1 MRHTHTCRHT
11 GGAQGLQGASWSI
24 TRVLFSL
31 RGTETEEEGKQARG
45 RKTEEIRE
53 GEAENEVKLTYIRV
67 HFWEHWRMFFCFFFL
82 VLDVIRMCVFKP
94 SPECV
99 SACVFSLCCLEDR
112 RDYRDGHCAQASIWF
127 LTHLFLVPY
136 CLSIR
141 HNGSQDSSP
150 FYCDWRPVWRKK
162 WKSISGSLFPGSW
175 FWTQR
180 TKTVFKEWNHFKG
193 KRKSLCLQLSF
204 SSLLFILA
212 GTMWFSVGIWERGNN
227 AFQVT
232 WKVK

>member
-1 MRHTHTCRHT
+1 MQAHWRCPGTARSLLVYHTRPVFTAWHRNRGGRQT
-11 GGAQGLQGASWSI
+11 G
-24 TRVLFSL
+24 
-31 RGTETEEEGKQARG
+31 EGKKNRRNTRGWG
-45 RKTEEIRE
+45 RKWS
-53 GEAENEVKLTYIRV
+53 EADIYQGPFLRTLEDVFLFV
-67 HFWEHWRMFFCFFFL
+67 FL
-82 VLDVIRMCVFKP
+82 VLDVIGMCVFKP

-212 GTMWFSVGIWERGNN
+212 WTMWFSVGIWERGNN

>member
-1 MRHTHTCRHT
+1 MQAHWRCPGTARSLLVYHTRPVFTAWHRNRGGRQTGEGCR
-11 GGAQGLQGASWSI
+11 
-24 TRVLFSL
+24 
-31 RGTETEEEGKQARG
+31 
-45 RKTEEIRE
+45 RKTEERRE

-67 HFWEHWRMFFCFFFL
+67 HFWEHWRMGFFFS

-112 RDYRDGHCAQASIWF
+112 HDYRDGHCAQASIWF

-180 TKTVFKEWNHFKG
+180 TKTVFKEWIHFKG

-212 GTMWFSVGIWERGNN
+212 KTMWFSVGIWEWGNN

>member
-1 MRHTHTCRHT
+1 MQAHWRCPGTARSLLVYHTRPVFTAWHRNRGGRQTGEGCR
-11 GGAQGLQGASWSI
+11 
-24 TRVLFSL
+24 
-31 RGTETEEEGKQARG
+31 
-45 RKTEEIRE
+45 RKTEERRE

-67 HFWEHWRMFFCFFFL
+67 HFREHWRMGFFFS

-150 FYCDWRPVWRKK
+150 FYCD
-162 WKSISGSLFPGSW
+162 
-175 FWTQR
+175 
-180 TKTVFKEWNHFKG
+180 
-193 KRKSLCLQLSF
+193 
-204 SSLLFILA
+204 
-212 GTMWFSVGIWERGNN
+212 
-227 AFQVT
+227 
-232 WKVK
+232 

>member
-1 MRHTHTCRHT
+1 MQAHWRCPGTARSLLVYHTRPVFTAWHRNRGGRQT
-11 GGAQGLQGASWSI
+11 G
-24 TRVLFSL
+24 
-31 RGTETEEEGKQARG
+31 EGKKNRRNKRGWG
-45 RKTEEIRE
+45 RKWS
-53 GEAENEVKLTYIRV
+53 EADIYQGPFLRTLEDVFL
-67 HFWEHWRMFFCFFFL
+67 FFFL

-112 RDYRDGHCAQASIWF
+112 RNYRDGHCAQASIWF